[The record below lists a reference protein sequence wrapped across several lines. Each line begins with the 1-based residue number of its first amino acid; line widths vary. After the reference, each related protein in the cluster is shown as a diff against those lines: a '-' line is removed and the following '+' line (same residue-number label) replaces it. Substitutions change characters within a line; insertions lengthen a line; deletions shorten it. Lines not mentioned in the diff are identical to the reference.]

1 MVKMGKKY
9 KKGTIKVGDHI
20 LEPVDDKDVPAILW
34 ESIERVHVNE
44 AIAFLSE
51 HPQDYNALKREF
63 DFNYVDKKIFLN
75 VAEKDYGKT
84 ARERLE
90 QGIWG

>member
-1 MVKMGKKY
+1 MEKKY

-20 LEPVDDKDVPAILW
+20 LEPVDGKDVPAKLW

-44 AIAFLSE
+44 VIDFLSK
-51 HPQDYNALKREF
+51 HPQDYNALKKEF
-63 DFNYVDKKIFLN
+63 DFNYVDKKMFLK

-84 ARERLE
+84 ARKRLE

>member
-1 MVKMGKKY
+1 MVKMEKKY
-9 KKGTIKVGDHI
+9 KNGTIKVGDHI
-20 LEPVDDKDVPAILW
+20 LEPVDDKDVPAKLW

-44 AIAFLSE
+44 VIDFLSK
-51 HPQDYNALKREF
+51 HPQDYNALKKEF
-63 DFNYVDKKIFLN
+63 DFNYVDKKMFLK

-84 ARERLE
+84 ARKRLE

>member
-20 LEPVDDKDVPAILW
+20 LEPVDDKDVPAKLW

-44 AIAFLSE
+44 VIAFLSE
-51 HPQDYNALKREF
+51 HPQDYNALKKNLTLTMLIKRYF
-63 DFNYVDKKIFLN
+63 SMLQKKI
-75 VAEKDYGKT
+75 T
-84 ARERLE
+84 ARLHEKS
-90 QGIWG
+90 